1 MTTSSTTLIM
11 SASNLLKELEIGL
24 SNYRFVQLDVFTR
37 EPFAGNPL
45 AVFPEA
51 EGLTDE
57 QMMKIAREMNLS
69 ETVFVL
75 KPSAPSPTQRNEESS
90 GAEAGELPRSGAAS
104 ETKPRLEPQ
113 VKQHSATAKPLEQS
127 TRQSVGRAA
136 EESEGTSVL
145 RRLRIFTPVREIPFA
160 GHPVVGTW
168 NALAREGVVPIPE
181 GGNGWT
187 RIHHEVGIG
196 VLPVDIEFKDG
207 APAQV
212 VMTQGKFEILNE
224 VDDWH
229 EQAEIAR
236 ALGRLREDLDESL
249 PIQVISTGLKSLV
262 VPIRSLADLRH
273 CRVNAAV
280 LGEIYKRLG
289 AIGCHAFSRETIEIG
304 ESRAHA
310 RFFAPADNIPED
322 PATGSAGG
330 ALGAYLV
337 FHGASG
343 AETVDGRVRFVIEQ
357 GDFIHRPSRI
367 NLDVEGKLGA
377 IEEVRV
383 GGASVVVANG
393 EVVF

>member
-1 MTTSSTTLIM
+1 
-11 SASNLLKELEIGL
+11 L
-24 SNYRFVQLDVFTR
+24 SNYRFIQLDVFTR

-57 QMMKIAREMNLS
+57 QMLKIAREMNLS

-75 KPSAPSPTQRNEESS
+75 KPPVLSPEKIEDESS
-90 GAEAGELPRSGAAS
+90 EARAGASPRSSVAVQTKAEFVPEDDAGA
-104 ETKPRLEPQ
+104 
-113 VKQHSATAKPLEQS
+113 KQPEGLGES
-127 TRQSVGRAA
+127 T
-136 EESEGTSVL
+136 VL
-145 RRLRIFTPVREIPFA
+145 RRLRIFTPAREIPFA

-168 NALAREGVVPIPE
+168 NALAREGIVPLPE

-207 APAQV
+207 APVQV
-212 VMTQGKFEILNE
+212 VMTQGKFEIVDE
-224 VDDWH
+224 VDDAH

-249 PIQVISTGLKSLV
+249 PIQVISTGLTSLA

-273 CRVNAAV
+273 CRVNAA
-280 LGEIYKRLG
+280 LLAEIYTRRG
-289 AIGCHAFSRETIEIG
+289 ATGCHAFSRETIEIG

-322 PATGSAGG
+322 PATGSAAG

-337 FHGASG
+337 HYGASG
-343 AETVDGRVRFVIEQ
+343 AEAVDGRVRFTIEQ

-367 NLDVEGKLGA
+367 NLEVKGKPGA
-377 IEEVRV
+377 IDEVRV